1 MNRPRRRILLAD
13 RDILPGPVPEGALK
27 YWRQKGL
34 QVSFDY
40 RDTWAQEHDFAF
52 TAAKVMREDVLET
65 LRTHLD
71 EALEQGTP
79 FAAFVK
85 GVKPELEAQGWWGE
99 HEVVDPDT
107 GRVAVVKP
115 PRRLALIYD
124 TNMRMARAA
133 GQYDRVHAEK
143 DFRPYLLYTIGP
155 SANHREQHVAWHGL
169 LLPADDPFWSYAFPP
184 NGYNCRCSVRAV
196 SKREY
201 KDLKKEGVVEGEP
214 EPVLDDAGLPTGHV
228 VQRTVPVRTKAPD
241 VPLLPWRNKRTGET
255 LLVRQ
260 GIDPG
265 FDRVPTIGRGSK
277 PTPPVPPPVPKP
289 KPAPKPKTP
298 RVRKPKVAQPPPVV
312 QPTTRPVEH
321 EPQTYHAQYKLRYE
335 HEAATTIAWGKA
347 MHERGRDLP
356 LADAQ
361 AGILRLRDKGIK
373 THATEVEY
381 SLIADAQRR
390 LGKSEHATLGDLLD
404 DLRSEKVF
412 FSEAELRVFYRL
424 EAWAGFLGHEASIDK
439 RTDPLPYTITQ
450 FDPGYSEGSKEN
462 IRVRLDFGL
471 DVYRVLGDET
481 IRHPGFYTVIF
492 DPGGRGEFNSHTS
505 EIKTPD
511 KRDVYAH
518 EVAHALEHHNANL
531 LKQSL
536 AFLRSRRGT
545 EKLELM
551 SKLTNNATYEAHE
564 VGFRDRLVEA
574 YMGKDYKGT
583 ATEVS
588 SMGFQYFAAGQV
600 VDLVEHD
607 HEAYYFLLG
616 QLAGTKVPK

>member
-1 MNRPRRRILLAD
+1 VTRPRRRILLAD
-13 RDILPGPVPEGALK
+13 RDILPGPVPEDPLR

-34 QVSFDY
+34 QVGFDW
-40 RDTWAQEHDFAF
+40 RDVWRQEHDFAF

-99 HEVVDPDT
+99 HEVVDPET

-169 LLPADDPFWSYAFPP
+169 LLSADDPFWTYAFPP
-184 NGYNCRCSVRAV
+184 NGWNCRCGVRAV

-241 VPLLPWRNKRTGET
+241 VPLVPWRNKRTGET

-298 RVRKPKVAQPPPVV
+298 RVRKPKVAPPPPVV

-335 HEAATTIAWGKA
+335 DEAATTIAWGRA
-347 MHERGRDLP
+347 MHERGRDMP
-356 LADAQ
+356 LAEAQ
-361 AGILRLRDKGIK
+361 AGILRLQAAGIRTHYILDDDALIDFAK
-373 THATEVEY
+373 TVR
-381 SLIADAQRR
+381 ADAA
-390 LGKSEHATLGDLLD
+390 HATLGDLLD
-404 DLRSEKVF
+404 MLHDERTIGGVD
-412 FSEAELRVFYRL
+412 ELVVHRL
-424 EAWAGFLGHEASIDK
+424 EAWAGILGHEASIDK
-439 RTDPLPYTITQ
+439 RVAPLPYAITK
-450 FDPGYSEGSKEN
+450 FDPAYSEGSKTN
-462 IRVRLDFGL
+462 IRERLEPGL
-471 DVYRVLGDET
+471 DLYRVLGDDT
-481 IRHPGFYTVIF
+481 IYHPGVYTIEY
-492 DPGGRGEFNSHTS
+492 DPGVRASHNGRTREIVMGEPH
-505 EIKTPD
+505 
-511 KRDVYAH
+511 VYAH
-518 EVAHALEHHNANL
+518 EVAHALELENRNL
-531 LKQSL
+531 HEQAQ
-536 AFLRSRRGT
+536 AFIRSRRGKERLIKLST
-545 EKLELM
+545 LNKRRSYAKHEK
-551 SKLTNNATYEAHE
+551 S
-564 VGFRDRLVEA
+564 FRDKLVDF
-574 YMGKDYKGT
+574 YIGRDYGGR
-583 ATEVS
+583 ASEVS
-588 SMGFQYFAAGQV
+588 SVGFEALAGGTITRFVKGDREYFY
-600 VDLVEHD
+600 L
-607 HEAYYFLLG
+607 LLG